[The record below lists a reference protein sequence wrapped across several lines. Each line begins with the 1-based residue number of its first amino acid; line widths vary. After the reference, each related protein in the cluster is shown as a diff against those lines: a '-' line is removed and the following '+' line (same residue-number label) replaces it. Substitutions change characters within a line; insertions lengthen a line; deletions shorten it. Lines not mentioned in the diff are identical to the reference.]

1 MAVSNPF
8 ASLFGTSP
16 IKPLQQHMAA
26 AVVCA
31 EKLNEFFAATF
42 AADWATA
49 EELFKEISAAEHEA
63 DRINKEFRMNM
74 PKSLFMPVSRGDLL
88 SIIGIQDDIA
98 DHAKDIAGIIL
109 GRQLQ
114 VPNALQKKFASFVAE
129 SGIAC
134 SKALTAVNELD
145 ELLETGF
152 AGQEVKFVEKLIRD
166 LDKQEQRVDKG
177 EKTLRHRLF
186 ALESEMN
193 PIDAMFLYST
203 IDNIGALA
211 DFAKAIGNRL
221 ELLMAK

>member
-1 MAVSNPF
+1 MVASNPF
-8 ASLFGTSP
+8 ARLFGTSP
-16 IKPLQQHMAA
+16 IKPLQLHMAA
-26 AVVCA
+26 SVLCA
-31 EKLNEFFAATF
+31 TKLNAFFAAAF
-42 AADWATA
+42 ADDWALA
-49 EELFKEISAAEHEA
+49 EEVFAEISAAEHEA

-88 SIIGIQDDIA
+88 SIISIQDDIA
-98 DHAKDIAGIIL
+98 DQAKDIAGIIL

-114 VPNALQKKFASFVAE
+114 VPPPLQKKFTAFVENSAL
-129 SGIAC
+129 AC
-134 SKALTAVNELD
+134 DKALVAVNELD

-152 AGQEVKFVEKLIRD
+152 TGQEVKLVEKLIRE

-177 EKTLRHRLF
+177 EKSLRHRLF
-186 ALESEMN
+186 ALESDMN

-211 DFAKAIGNRL
+211 DLAKAIGNRL